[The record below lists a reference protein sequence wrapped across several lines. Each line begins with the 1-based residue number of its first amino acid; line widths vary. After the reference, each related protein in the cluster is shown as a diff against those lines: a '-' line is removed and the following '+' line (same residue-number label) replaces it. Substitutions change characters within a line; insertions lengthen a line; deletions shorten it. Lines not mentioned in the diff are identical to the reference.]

1 MVKNTKIFKN
11 LNNFSIFLKKLMY
24 EYDDLFDEL
33 DAQIASANT
42 SLRSLQS
49 KLGVH
54 KSKAKPGMNSSSYQP
69 NAELST
75 AKKAPAFPFAK
86 ATRFKQPN
94 DELLDDSRISNASF
108 STNPSMDSIKTRGP
122 AVVFAKSER
131 FTEKPSEFGE
141 GDGELNP
148 DISKIRGKTPFF
160 AKYYP
165 PTERN
170 IKKETISIE
179 EEPGPGPGEYNI
191 EKDENKRKLGIFTKA
206 ERFKVEEIDEKSEI
220 NPNID
225 VIK

>member
-1 MVKNTKIFKN
+1 M
-11 LNNFSIFLKKLMY
+11 
-24 EYDDLFDEL
+24 YDDLFDEL

-49 KLGVH
+49 KLGVR
-54 KSKAKPGMNSSSYQP
+54 KPNGKLGINSSSYQP

-86 ATRFKQPN
+86 ATRFRHP
-94 DELLDDSRISNASF
+94 DDTLLDDSRISNASF

-131 FTEKPSEFGE
+131 FIEKGGEVGE
-141 GDGELNP
+141 GDGDLNP
-148 DISKIRGKTPFF
+148 DISKIRGKTPFY

-170 IKKETISIE
+170 NKKETVSIE
-179 EEPGPGPGEYNI
+179 EEPGPGEYYR

-206 ERFKVEEIDEKSEI
+206 ERFKIEEIDEKSEI

-225 VIK
+225 AIK

>member
-1 MVKNTKIFKN
+1 M
-11 LNNFSIFLKKLMY
+11 
-24 EYDDLFDEL
+24 YDDLFDEL

-49 KLGVH
+49 KLGVR

-86 ATRFKQPN
+86 ATRFKQP
-94 DELLDDSRISNASF
+94 DDDLLDVSRISNASF

-131 FTEKPSEFGE
+131 FTEKDRELGE
-141 GDGELNP
+141 GDAELNP

-170 IKKETISIE
+170 IKKENISIE
-179 EEPGPGPGEYNI
+179 EEPGPGEYYI

-206 ERFKVEEIDEKSEI
+206 ERFKIEEIDEKSEI

-225 VIK
+225 AIK

>member
-1 MVKNTKIFKN
+1 M
-11 LNNFSIFLKKLMY
+11 
-24 EYDDLFDEL
+24 YDDLFDEL

-49 KLGVH
+49 KLGVR
-54 KSKAKPGMNSSSYQP
+54 KSKARPGFASSSTYQP

-122 AVVFAKSER
+122 AVLFGKSER
-131 FTEKPSEFGE
+131 FIEKPTEFGE
-141 GDGELNP
+141 GDAEINP

-165 PTERN
+165 PTERI

-179 EEPGPGPGEYNI
+179 EEAGPGPGEYYI
-191 EKDENKRKLGIFTKA
+191 EKEENKRKLGVFTKA
-206 ERFKVEEIDEKSEI
+206 ERFKIEEKDEKSEL
-220 NPNID
+220 NPKIEA
-225 VIK
+225 IK